1 MCSLWITWEQINSIK
16 PDWIGGQSLVFPN
29 TSNRLV
35 FREAEQTPPQRVQQQ
50 YVQYCNTS
58 PCASSASK
66 NVRDSL
72 TDFFKLINAYFSL
85 YAFGIFIL

>member
-1 MCSLWITWEQINSIK
+1 MNNLRTNKLNKTRLNRRTESSLSQHLKPFSI
-16 PDWIGGQSLVFPN
+16 SR
-29 TSNRLV
+29 SR
-35 FREAEQTPPQRVQQQ
+35 TPPQRVQQQ

-72 TDFFKLINAYFSL
+72 TDFLKLINAYFSL